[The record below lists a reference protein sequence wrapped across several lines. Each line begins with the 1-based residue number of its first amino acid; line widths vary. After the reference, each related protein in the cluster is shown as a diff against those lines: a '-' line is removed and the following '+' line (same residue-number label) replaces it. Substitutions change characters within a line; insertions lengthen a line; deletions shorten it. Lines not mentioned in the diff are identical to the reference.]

1 MSTSI
6 IDGTI
11 TGAEIKRSRG
21 GITIFKTIAFQRDN
35 GPSQTV
41 RNAVVKQE
49 VADAL
54 TPGATGRFYLY
65 NAFDLKGVHGARLPD
80 GRALYAFPTN
90 NQKIFLILG
99 IVNIAWIALMLAT
112 RGAVPLLGV
121 AMLILAVVGYIFMSK
136 GAREAKAQFDGD
148 AGYAPGTA
156 PS

>member
-6 IDGTI
+6 IDGTV
-11 TGAEIKRSRG
+11 TSAEIRRSRG
-21 GITIFKTIAFQRDN
+21 GITVFRTIGFQRDN
-35 GPSQTV
+35 GPSQTI

-65 NAFDLKGVHGARLPD
+65 NAFDLKGVHGVRTSD
-80 GRALYAFPTN
+80 GRALFGFPTN

-99 IVNIAWIALMLAT
+99 ILNIAWIALVIAT
-112 RGAVPLLGV
+112 RDGIPLLG
-121 AMLILAVVGYIFMSK
+121 AALLILAVTGYIFMGK

-148 AGYAPGTA
+148 AGYAPGIAA
-156 PS
+156 P